1 MNYKNSGCT
10 KSTEIFLQ
18 TGELVKHFHGLYVK
32 RAEKNITRLVE
43 VAE

>member
-1 MNYKNSGCT
+1 
-10 KSTEIFLQ
+10 
-18 TGELVKHFHGLYVK
+18 LVKHFHGLYVK